1 MVPLCLKQ
9 KRKVED
15 KMLTEKKLLELQA
28 QVDDN
33 MADAEVGPLL
43 IYIAELRMQIAEQQP
58 RAIAEMHRK
67 EILNLEARADAAEVM
82 RDRALQK

>member
-1 MVPLCLKQ
+1 MHNKI
-9 KRKVED
+9 
-15 KMLTEKKLLELQA
+15 TEKKLLELQA

-43 IYIAELRMQIAEQQP
+43 IYIAKLRMQIAEQQP
-58 RAIAEMHRK
+58 RAIAEAHRK